1 MGAESIAVIGAG
13 MSGVAAALVLAR
25 RGRRV
30 VLVEKKER
38 IGATL
43 RGFTRGGVYFDT
55 GLHYVGGLHG
65 EGPLTRYFR
74 LLGLDRL
81 PLEMFNEDCFDLLR
95 FPGLGLEVPLPVGRE
110 ATVRVLSSIFPGDAA
125 FIRKYFTRI
134 SEIFNSSPLLSF
146 RTDASELLTDMQNTV
161 SLADYLAG
169 GTADPVLR
177 TVLSIHSLLY
187 GVSPEETPLHQ
198 HARIAA
204 SYLEGVGSVRG
215 GGRALVAELEKALSL
230 SGVKIL
236 CGKAAEKLRV
246 SPGRGI
252 NAVLLEDGTEIPV
265 EGALFTGHPH
275 LLPPLLPQGS
285 VKPAFRKRLLSLE
298 DTCSAYALFCKC
310 APTPSFLRGG
320 NLFICPDADTA
331 SAFRP
336 DCDPRRGPF
345 YLSGG
350 RDGQADL
357 RGLVIVA
364 PGSARECAPYGASA
378 PGRRPAAYAR
388 LKEERLRDIRQKCLA
403 HCPELSGMSVLDGAT
418 PLTFRDYLDAPGCGL
433 YGTKHSL
440 HQFNPLPLTGIANL
454 WMAGQSVIAP
464 GILGA
469 IVSAIAACVFILGRE
484 AVQEELAA
492 CA

>member
-1 MGAESIAVIGAG
+1 MGAGDIAVIGAG
-13 MSGVAAALVLAR
+13 MSGMAAALVLAR

-30 VLVEKKER
+30 VLVEKKAR

-55 GLHYVGGLHG
+55 GLHYVGGLHE
-65 EGPLTRYFR
+65 EGALFRYFR
-74 LLGLDRL
+74 LLGLERL
-81 PLEMFNEDCFDLLR
+81 PLEMFDADCFDRLR
-95 FPGLGLEVPLPVGRE
+95 FTGAGLEVPLPVGRAE
-110 ATVRVLSSIFPGDAA
+110 TVRVLSSIFPGDAA

-146 RTDASELLTDMQNTV
+146 RTDAPELFADVESTM

-169 GTADPVLR
+169 GAADPVLR
-177 TVLSIHSLLY
+177 AALSIHSLLY

-215 GGRALVAELEKALSL
+215 GGRALVAELEKALAGA
-230 SGVKIL
+230 GVKVL
-236 CGKAAEKLRV
+236 CGSAAEKLLV
-246 SPGRGI
+246 SPGRRI
-252 NAVLLEDGTEIPV
+252 DAVLLEDGTEIPV
-265 EGALFTGHPH
+265 EGALFTGHPR
-275 LLPPLLPQGS
+275 LLPPLLPEGS
-285 VKPAFRKRLLSLE
+285 VKPAFRKRLLALE

-310 APTPSFLRGG
+310 EPVPSLVRGG
-320 NLFICPDADTA
+320 NLFICPDADIT

-336 DCDPRRGPF
+336 DCDPRQGPF
-345 YLSGG
+345 YVSGG
-350 RDGQADL
+350 GDAEADR

-364 PGSARECAPYGASA
+364 PGSARECAPYAASV
-378 PGRRPAAYAR
+378 PGGRPAAYAR
-388 LKEERLRDIRQKCLA
+388 LKTERLLDIRRQCQS
-403 HCPELSGMSVLDGAT
+403 HCPELSGISVLDGAT
-418 PLTFRDYLDAPGCGL
+418 PLTFRDYLEAPGCGL
-433 YGTKHSL
+433 YGAKHSL
-440 HQFNPLPLTGIANL
+440 SQFNPLPLTGIANL

-469 IVSAIAACVFILGRE
+469 IVSAVAACIFILGRE
-484 AVQEELAA
+484 AVREELSA